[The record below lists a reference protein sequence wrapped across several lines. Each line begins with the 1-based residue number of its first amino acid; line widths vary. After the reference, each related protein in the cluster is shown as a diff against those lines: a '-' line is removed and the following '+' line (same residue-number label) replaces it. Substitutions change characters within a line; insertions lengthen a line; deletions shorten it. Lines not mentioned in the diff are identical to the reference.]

1 MEKAKA
7 FLELT
12 QGESDRVSSLAFPP
26 HRLGTECSFYEYYS
40 LRGIRVDR
48 IEPGQVF
55 CTFKV
60 PPRLT
65 VRQTRILP
73 PFFPVCVMCM
83 SFSMFKF

>member
-7 FLELT
+7 YRELT
-12 QGESDRVSSLAFPP
+12 QAESMQVSSLAIP
-26 HRLGTECSFYEYYS
+26 RLATESHGSFYVYFA

-65 VRQTRILP
+65 
-73 PFFPVCVMCM
+73 
-83 SFSMFKF
+83 